1 MVLPVTD
8 QRLDAGRVGRILDE
22 IMEVEFSFLH
32 TDAMARELAALRAD
46 QQRFVLQWA
55 KRVSSTN
62 VQLAYEF
69 ASRAVSALTRMDG
82 EMISAWCLHAM
93 DTYDRAG
100 LHPAMEVI
108 KDLEGFLE
116 FGHLRAS
123 AALLEQVSP
132 VLTPF
137 IHGLS
142 GRKLSLEEDTRA
154 WTDGEVLYLPE
165 MMARLDSEEENFQ
178 LYKAM
183 ATHLWAHTRYGTL
196 NIDPEALFAPYKDRE
211 RALHWFHLLE
221 TLRLDNHLRR
231 DLPGL
236 YRQMQ
241 TLEARLTD
249 EVRSTA
255 LRALRE
261 ELGGMTT
268 LADSV
273 AALSRLY
280 DRQAPPLPCYA
291 GGMDLHQA
299 WQARELRLLREEA
312 RFRDA
317 LRVLAEELQGDS
329 RRPPERFD
337 LRERNP
343 DREASEL
350 PELELVVADQV
361 VPVPEHVRQMMTS
374 IQLDLTEIPEEYLVP
389 AGEGEYDSSLL
400 EDDEL
405 DPDDVWGGTYH
416 EEGAW
421 FYDEWDFG
429 RLHYRKNWCVLREL
443 EQEAGDAG
451 FYARTLDRYRGL
463 VRSLHRTF
471 EVLRGEDKVLRRQPQ
486 GEDIDIDAFVEA
498 LADMQSGMEMSE
510 RVFSRMHKDER
521 NIAVLFMVD
530 MSGSTKGWIN
540 EAEREALVLLVES
553 LQVLGDRYA
562 IYGFSGWAR
571 KRCEVYRIKGFDEP
585 LSNRVKGA
593 IGSIEPK
600 DYTRM
605 GAPIRHFTRMLE
617 EVEART
623 KLLITLSDGKPD
635 DYDHYYRG
643 EYGIEDT
650 RQALFEARVAGIHPF
665 CITIDKEGADYL
677 PHMYGKANYVV
688 LDDVAKLPL
697 KVSDIY
703 RKITS

>member
-1 MVLPVTD
+1 MVEPLLQAED
-8 QRLDAGRVGRILDE
+8 IGRELDE
-22 IMEVEFSFLH
+22 ILEVEFSFLQ
-32 TDAMARELAALRAD
+32 TEAIAAELAGLPAV
-46 QQRFVLQWA
+46 QQRLVLQWA
-55 KRVSSTN
+55 RRVSSTN
-62 VQLAYEF
+62 VQLAFEF
-69 ASRAVSALTRMDG
+69 SARSMRALACMDA
-82 EMISAWCLHAM
+82 EMIAAWCLHAM

-123 AALLEQVSP
+123 AALLEDTLP
-132 VLTPF
+132 ILAPF

-142 GRKLSLEEDTRA
+142 GRRLELQEDNRS

-165 MMARLDSEEENFQ
+165 MMARFNDEDDNFH

-183 ATHLWAHTRYGTL
+183 ATHLWGQTRYGTF
-196 NIDPEALFAPYKDRE
+196 NIDPRVLLSPYADEQK
-211 RALHWFHLLE
+211 ALHWFQFLE
-221 TLRLDNHLRR
+221 TLRLDNYLRS

-241 TLEARLTD
+241 QLQERLSDAGQECALQAMRSELETLVSVE
-249 EVRSTA
+249 
-255 LRALRE
+255 
-261 ELGGMTT
+261 
-268 LADSV
+268 DSV
-273 AALSRLY
+273 AALARLY
-280 DRQAPPLPCYA
+280 ERPVPPMPCYA
-291 GGMDLHQA
+291 GGMDLPLA
-299 WQARELRLLREEA
+299 WQARELRLQREQA

-317 LRVLAEELQGDS
+317 LRVLADEMSEDADKSVDS
-329 RRPPERFD
+329 FE

-343 DREASEL
+343 GPDSNDL
-350 PELELVVADQV
+350 PELELLMADQV
-361 VPVPEHVRQMMTS
+361 VPVPEHLKPIMTS
-374 IQLDLTEIPEEYLVP
+374 IQLDLTAIPEDYLVP

-405 DPDDVWGGTYH
+405 APDDVWGGTYH

-429 RLHYRKNWCVLREL
+429 RLHYRKNWCVLREI
-443 EQEAGDAG
+443 EQPAGDEA
-451 FYARTLDRYRGL
+451 FYARTLEKYRGL
-463 VRSLHRTF
+463 VRSLHRSF

-540 EAEREALVLLVES
+540 DAEREALVLLVES

-571 KRCEVYRIKGFDEP
+571 KRCEVYRIKSFHES
-585 LSNRVKGA
+585 LSDKVKGA

>member
-1 MVLPVTD
+1 MKQIGEV
-8 QRLDAGRVGRILDE
+8 LDA

-32 TDAMARELAALRAD
+32 TDSIAADFTALQAD
-46 QQRFVLQWA
+46 QQQFALQWV

-69 ASRAVSALTRMDG
+69 ASRAVIALDCMDG

-137 IHGLS
+137 VHGLS
-142 GRKLSLEEDTRA
+142 GRKLHLEEDARA
-154 WTDGEVLYLPE
+154 WTDGELLYLPE
-165 MMARLDSEEENFQ
+165 MMARLETEEENFQ
-178 LYKAM
+178 LYKAV

-196 NIDPEALFAPYKDRE
+196 NIDPRPLLAPYQDKQ
-211 RALHWFHLLE
+211 RALRWFQLLE
-221 TLRLDNHLRR
+221 TLRLDNYLCR

-241 TLEARLTD
+241 QLQARLAP
-249 EVRSTA
+249 RSDAKA
-255 LRALRE
+255 LQYLRE
-261 ELGGMTT
+261 ELGAAT
-268 LADSV
+268 AAEDSV
-273 AALSRLY
+273 AALGRLY
-280 DRQAPPLPCYA
+280 EREMPILPCYA
-291 GGMDLHQA
+291 GDMDLYRA
-299 WQARELRLLREEA
+299 WQARELRLQREEA
-312 RFRDA
+312 RFRDT
-317 LRVLAEELQGDS
+317 LRVLAEDLQGDS
-329 RRPPERFD
+329 RSPPERFD

-343 DREASEL
+343 DRDPGEL

-361 VPVPEHVRQMMTS
+361 MPVPEQVRQIMTS

-389 AGEGEYDSSLL
+389 AGEGEYAPSLL
-400 EDDEL
+400 EDEEP

-429 RLHYRKNWCVLREL
+429 RLHYRRNWCVLREL
-443 EQEAGDAG
+443 EQEAGDTA
-451 FYARTLDRYRGL
+451 FYARTLERYRGL

-553 LQVLGDRYA
+553 LEVLGDRYA

-571 KRCEVYRIKGFDEP
+571 KRCEVYRVKSFDEP
-585 LSNRVKGA
+585 LGDRVKGA
-593 IGSIEPK
+593 IGGIEPR

-650 RQALFEARVAGIHPF
+650 RQALYEARVAGIHPF
-665 CITIDKEGADYL
+665 CITIDREGADYL